1 MVSWLGNQRLPQRV
15 RLFKFPEG
23 GHLLTI
29 TLRDQKTTKHHHE
42 L

>member
-1 MVSWLGNQRLPQRV
+1 
-15 RLFKFPEG
+15 LFKFPEG
-23 GHLLTI
+23 GHLLSI